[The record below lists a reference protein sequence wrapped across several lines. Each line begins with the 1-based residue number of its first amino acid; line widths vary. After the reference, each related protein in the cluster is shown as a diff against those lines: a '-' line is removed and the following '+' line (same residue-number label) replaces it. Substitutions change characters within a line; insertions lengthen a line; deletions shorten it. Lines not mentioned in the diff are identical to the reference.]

1 MIENIP
7 LWVSISFL
15 LAIPFPVF
23 MVAGIVKENS
33 SLEHSKRNYAIV
45 LGFYVFYFSYVALG
59 SFQGWFAVESLP
71 PRILVL
77 STIPLLLLMLG
88 VFFFSKTY
96 KAILHKTKVADIV
109 RIHIFRLIGSFFL
122 ILLFYKALPPT
133 FSLIAGIGDLIT
145 AISSIFV
152 AKALVN
158 KKAYAKKLVLAWNTF
173 GLLDI
178 LATMATAFILT
189 KLSIETGSLGVDA
202 LAIFPFCFIP
212 AFAPPT
218 IIFLHLSIYKKLF
231 SKG

>member
-7 LWVSISFL
+7 FWVSIAFF

-23 MVAGIVKENS
+23 MIAGLVKKYSSTENS
-33 SLEHSKRNYAIV
+33 QRNYAIV
-45 LGFYVFYFSYVALG
+45 LGIYAVYFAYVAFAC
-59 SFQGWFAVESLP
+59 FQGWFAVISLP
-71 PRILVL
+71 PRILIL
-77 STIPLLLLMLG
+77 STIPLLVLMFSI
-88 VFFFSKTY
+88 FFFSKTY
-96 KAILHKTKVADIV
+96 KEILQRTQVADIV

-133 FSLIAGIGDLIT
+133 FSLIAGLGDLIT

-158 KKAYAKKLVLAWNTF
+158 KKAYAKKLALAWNTF

-189 KLSIETGSLGVDA
+189 KLSIETGTLGVDA

-218 IIFLHLSIYKKLF
+218 IIFLHLSIYKKLL
-231 SKG
+231 SK